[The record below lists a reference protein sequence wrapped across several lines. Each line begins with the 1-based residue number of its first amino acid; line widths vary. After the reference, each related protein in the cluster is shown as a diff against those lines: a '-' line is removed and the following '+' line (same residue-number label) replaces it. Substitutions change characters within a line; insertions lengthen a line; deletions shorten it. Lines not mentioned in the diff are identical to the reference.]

1 MSRAFFSYFYHFYF
15 VLFYF
20 YFTGPERRSRSSSHQ
35 FNFLIFLL
43 QRARDVSR
51 ALFSSFFI
59 ILLSS
64 RALVFFLIIL
74 FTSQGLRCILNAFSG
89 LFFIIFY
96 FYFYFTGP
104 ETRHVSWAL
113 VLIIFSH
120 YPGPETSRAPFF
132 SFFVISLI
140 LLYTTQGSRHIS
152 SPDFILF
159 FSTLLLC
166 HMLGGSILKP

>member
-1 MSRAFFSYFYHFYF
+1 MSRTFFSYFYHFYF

-64 RALVFFLIIL
+64 RALV
-74 FTSQGLRCILNAFSG
+74 
-89 LFFIIFY
+89 LFFNYPFY
-96 FYFYFTGP
+96 F
-104 ETRHVSWAL
+104 
-113 VLIIFSH
+113 
-120 YPGPETSRAPFF
+120 PGPEMRSQHVLGPLFHHFLFLFLLHRARDASCVFGPCFNHFFSLPRTRDVSSPFF
-132 SFFVISLI
+132 YIFCHFFNITLH
-140 LLYTTQGSRHIS
+140 YTGLKTH
-152 SPDFILF
+152 
-159 FSTLLLC
+159 
-166 HMLGGSILKP
+166 LKP